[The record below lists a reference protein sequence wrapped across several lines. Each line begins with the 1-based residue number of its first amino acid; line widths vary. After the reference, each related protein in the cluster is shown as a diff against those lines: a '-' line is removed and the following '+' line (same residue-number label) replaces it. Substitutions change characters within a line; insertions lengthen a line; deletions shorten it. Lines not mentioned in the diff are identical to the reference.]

1 MTPPP
6 LKWVGEL
13 HASFNRAAEC
23 SPTYTIEDTINPL
36 IKKVNFHLSEPLGG
50 NSYHPFQTLA
60 HGFAKANDCIIE
72 RIYNHPEKLV
82 LVVVMKRRLGPVREK
97 NPLAGDKPGLF
108 RRN

>member
-23 SPTYTIEDTINPL
+23 SPTYLVKDTVNPL
-36 IKKVNFHLSEPLGG
+36 IKEVIFFLSEPLGG
-50 NSYHPFQTLA
+50 KSYQPFQTLA

-72 RIYNHPEKLV
+72 RIYNHPQKLI
-82 LVVVMKRRLGPVREK
+82 LVVVMKRRLGPDREK
-97 NPLAGDKPGLF
+97 NPLAGDKRGSF
-108 RRN
+108 KRG